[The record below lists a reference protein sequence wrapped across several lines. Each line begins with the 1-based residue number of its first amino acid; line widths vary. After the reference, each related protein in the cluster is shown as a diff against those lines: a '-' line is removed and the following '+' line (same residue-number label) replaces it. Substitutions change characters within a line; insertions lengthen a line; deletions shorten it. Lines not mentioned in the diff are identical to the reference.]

1 MEQLIPQLITAVQLR
16 AHIPKRNGESTAG
29 REGMTKPTRRCSDVP
44 FGRLNDHTI
53 SRSFGLCMR
62 SIAFQTFQNFITPT
76 LLQTSSLLDSTIT
89 AQTKTRKLHR
99 ADGENL
105 EQNNIAPKGI
115 DGRLIVIKNGKK
127 EFEGEYIP
135 FIPGE
140 VRFNE
145 GEEHHVFIPPSYI
158 ETADAFGGFGGLT
171 DQMMDNEEPEKRLVL
186 IHNGKKMLKRR
197 DKDPKRSLGEEE
209 DDPSYVE
216 TKGPGG
222 QTILRGLI
230 GQTVNEEEEQER
242 KEMEELEA
250 QIAAEEERMQEEE
263 AAALVLAASTKK
275 KRKIEPERT
284 RSSVSLRPASKK
296 AKKKGDH
303 DDDADANR
311 MKMAMGGHEN
321 RKLTRKGQP
330 DDKKKE
336 EEEERLAREETE
348 RLAKL
353 EADRLAK
360 EEAERLAKEEEERLR
375 KEAVE
380 SERKRR

>member
-1 MEQLIPQLITAVQLR
+1 
-16 AHIPKRNGESTAG
+16 
-29 REGMTKPTRRCSDVP
+29 
-44 FGRLNDHTI
+44 
-53 SRSFGLCMR
+53 MR

-127 EFEGEYIP
+127 DCSKVSTSRSFLA
-135 FIPGE
+135 
-140 VRFNE
+140 
-145 GEEHHVFIPPSYI
+145 SYI

-209 DDPSYVE
+209 DETRRTDDPARTDWADSE
-216 TKGPGG
+216 RGG
-222 QTILRGLI
+222 RTGKEGDGRAGGSDRSRRGEDAGRGSGCI
-230 GQTVNEEEEQER
+230 GVGCVNQ
-242 KEMEELEA
+242 
-250 QIAAEEERMQEEE
+250 
-263 AAALVLAASTKK
+263 K

>member
-1 MEQLIPQLITAVQLR
+1 
-16 AHIPKRNGESTAG
+16 
-29 REGMTKPTRRCSDVP
+29 
-44 FGRLNDHTI
+44 
-53 SRSFGLCMR
+53 MR

-76 LLQTSSLLDSTIT
+76 SSKRALLDSTIT

-127 EFEGEYIP
+127 DCSKVSTSRSFLA
-135 FIPGE
+135 
-140 VRFNE
+140 
-145 GEEHHVFIPPSYI
+145 SYI

-197 DKDPKRSLGEEE
+197 DKDPKRSLGRRRMKKITEGKEYSILLS
-209 DDPSYVE
+209 PSYVE